1 MKKEVIIL
9 SERLKAKLGEE
20 LYKQVLE
27 KVKAE
32 EVDLTEGLVEKSKVK
47 EVETKLEEANNNLSN
62 LQSKFD
68 RTEKQ
73 LKDTEDIL
81 SENKGLKEK
90 YDSMDKKYKEDL
102 EIQNTKYQK
111 EISDAKKKYLIEN
124 LLTKEGAKHTKLL
137 MNTIDFDKISIEGEN
152 LLGFSDILNNMKTGE
167 YKDLFIQQRN
177 EPGNTSNQ
185 SNTNNQ
191 SNDTLLG
198 NSNLSNDDRTE
209 GQWLESFKDL

>member
-1 MKKEVIIL
+1 M
-9 SERLKAKLGEE
+9 SERLKAVIGED
-20 LYKQVLE
+20 LYKKLLE

-32 EVDLTEGLVEKSKVK
+32 EVDLTKDLIKKEKLT
-47 EVETKLEEANNNLSN
+47 EIETKLEEANNNLSN

-73 LKDTEDIL
+73 LKDTENIL
-81 SENKGLKEK
+81 SENKDLKIK
-90 YDSMDKKYKEDL
+90 YDDMDKKYKEDL

-111 EISDAKKKYLIEN
+111 EISDTKKRYLIEN

-152 LLGFSDILNNMKTGE
+152 LLGFNDILNDMKTGE

-177 EPGNTSNQ
+177 ESGNSDQ
-185 SNTNNQ
+185 NNQ
-191 SNDTLLG
+191 NNQGDNTLLD
-198 NSNLSNDDRTE
+198 NLNLSNDDRTE
-209 GQWLESFKDL
+209 NQWLERFKDL